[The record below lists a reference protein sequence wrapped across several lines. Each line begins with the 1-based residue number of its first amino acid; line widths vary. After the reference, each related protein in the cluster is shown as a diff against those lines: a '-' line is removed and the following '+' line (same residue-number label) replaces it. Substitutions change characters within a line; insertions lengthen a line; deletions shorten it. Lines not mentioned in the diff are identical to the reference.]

1 MPARL
6 RATPQSPRSKQRSV
20 AAAKSQAG
28 AKSRAK
34 RARAS
39 AATAQKSRR
48 KREALGGT
56 AAPSKARTPARRG
69 TTPAYGEGSLRDL
82 LAVRGKPVGGGAR
95 KATAIKSG
103 ARRRSK
109 GEAALNREVKRR
121 QASRGTSRKSQA
133 RAYGNVP
140 MRRKPKPTTIPQ
152 AIRSSLGSAGA
163 APITPRTKARRAA
176 AGTAAKDRARRRAS
190 AGTPSR
196 RAGALA
202 PSNLP
207 GAKTLLGGK
216 RRPVSKRTAAAL
228 GNAVKDRARRRAP
241 ARRRRG

>member
-39 AATAQKSRR
+39 AATAKKSRAR
-48 KREALGGT
+48 RTQGWKT
-56 AAPSKARTPARRG
+56 SNTRTPARRG
-69 TTPAYGEGSLRDL
+69 TTPAYGEGSGRDYV
-82 LAVRGKPVGGGAR
+82 AVGGTPVGGGAR
-95 KATAIKSG
+95 TATAIKSG

-109 GEAALNREVKRR
+109 GEAALNRELKRR

-140 MRRKPKPTTIPQ
+140 MRRKPKPDIGP
-152 AIRSSLGSAGA
+152 SLGRAGA
-163 APITPRTKARRAA
+163 APRTPRTDARRAA
-176 AGTAAKDRARRRAS
+176 VGTAA
-190 AGTPSR
+190 
-196 RAGALA
+196 
-202 PSNLP
+202 
-207 GAKTLLGGK
+207 
-216 RRPVSKRTAAAL
+216 
-228 GNAVKDRARRRAP
+228 KDRARRRAP
-241 ARRRRG
+241 ARRRRGY